1 MTDTK
6 TASGICISPDGSLP
20 AGNDLP
26 DVTLIGA
33 AVLDVL
39 ARPVTQEV
47 FTEGSASVKE
57 TRLAFGG
64 DALNEATVLSRLGKK
79 VSLITRVGDDEAGA
93 AILRQL
99 RSLGISGKGISV
111 IPGLRTAVNIV
122 LVDEAGERYFLTD
135 PESSLRTLEP
145 ADILPKL
152 EGAGKICCLASM
164 FVSERLPFPEVTKL
178 FRFLKDSG
186 RTVCMDVTKRKH
198 GETISD
204 LRALLSC
211 VDILFANA
219 EEASLLTGTADPAGS
234 ARMLREAG
242 VRCAVVSGLANTRRL
257 MLDLKAG
264 KAHYDFVEVMACPG
278 GCAGGGGQPISIDD
292 EELYGVR
299 GARLH
304 ALDKE
309 ATLRFSHENPQIQRL
324 YREYLEKPLSPL
336 AEKLLHTDHFAWNV
350 TDCF

>member
-1 MTDTK
+1 M
-6 TASGICISPDGSLP
+6 
-20 AGNDLP
+20 
-26 DVTLIGA
+26 
-33 AVLDVL
+33 
-39 ARPVTQEV
+39 
-47 FTEGSASVKE
+47 
-57 TRLAFGG
+57 
-64 DALNEATVLSRLGKK
+64 
-79 VSLITRVGDDEAGA
+79 
-93 AILRQL
+93 
-99 RSLGISGKGISV
+99 
-111 IPGLRTAVNIV
+111 
-122 LVDEAGERYFLTD
+122 DEAGERYFLTD

-242 VRCAVVSGLANTRRL
+242 VRCAVVKTGKKGCIVCAEDAFFSVPAFPNARCVDTTGAGDTFAAAFLYAWSEGYSLTDCACFANAAASTAVEHTGAVDGVTDPDKILRRFRAVREL
-257 MLDLKAG
+257 PA
-264 KAHYDFVEVMACPG
+264 
-278 GCAGGGGQPISIDD
+278 SI
-292 EELYGVR
+292 L
-299 GARLH
+299 
-304 ALDKE
+304 
-309 ATLRFSHENPQIQRL
+309 
-324 YREYLEKPLSPL
+324 PLSS
-336 AEKLLHTDHFAWNV
+336 DHS
-350 TDCF
+350 